1 MRVLKSTL
9 LLALAAPFLVLAAC
23 GPKTEAVEPLSWPF
37 IEKTEALKVNGKDF
51 SAYFA
56 ASEMHRRRALNGLA
70 IKPDQAIA
78 YLYPAQEDEIEIKLS
93 TLSDPVELVFIDAS
107 SKVLKVE
114 SVPAFSQATFPRSFA
129 AKGARFV
136 LQFRQGVAKDLS
148 LSTGSD
154 VKTEPNLIDKADKAE
169 GEFAQLF
176 FLRNQRPEDKP
187 SDAPSVQLKVLE
199 KAEDVA
205 RFMKD
210 RDELADGQGVIVP
223 YSGGY
228 HEFWLKEVKGKVC
241 ACFIERVGTGYQR
254 STVISAIYEGIEDT
268 GGSDLDRPVYYSPT
282 EAAYLAVWKGSDFFT
297 KNKIEKRS
305 PVTIA
310 GVDVYQ
316 SLEPD
321 YSKLE
326 LKFGDKLLHAK
337 LANTDDSRN
346 AALASAAGLE
356 ADKAIVLAWDDPSQ
370 VAIDAPAGV
379 NLWFVDA
386 DGGKYSVGRKVFGQG
401 GKVEGAAKSRFVLLV
416 PAGFEASGELKFP
429 YALRDLRP
437 SLPTVVFY
445 TAKPADVVTDRWP
458 GTDNNAKGRARVE
471 LAITPAEQRRGL
483 MYRESLRE
491 NHGMIFIYTQE
502 LEDLSY
508 WMKNC
513 RMNLSIA
520 FVDAKGVI
528 VKIHNVMKAPA
539 PGTPDGQLDHYEAG
553 APAKYAIEMKENWF
567 SEKGIKEGDRVFIPP
582 ALANRK

>member
-1 MRVLKSTL
+1 MRVLKSSL
-9 LLALAAPFLVLAAC
+9 LLALATPLLLLAAC
-23 GPKTEAVEPLSWPF
+23 GPDTEPVEPLAWPF

-51 SAYFA
+51 SAYLA
-56 ASEMHRRRALNGLA
+56 SSEMHRRRALNGLA

-78 YLYPAQEDEIEIKLS
+78 YLYPAQEDEIEIKLNNV
-93 TLSDPVELVFIDAS
+93 SDPIDLVFVDAS
-107 SKVLKVE
+107 AKVLKVE
-114 SVPAFSQATFPRSFA
+114 SVPAFSQATFPRAFA
-129 AKGARFV
+129 AKGARLV

-148 LSTGSD
+148 LSAGSE
-154 VKTEPNLIDKADKAE
+154 VKTEPNLIEKAAKAE

-187 SDAPSVQLKVLE
+187 EDAPSVQLRVLE

-210 RDELADGQGVIVP
+210 RDDLAEGQGVLVP

-254 STVISAIYEGIEDT
+254 STVVSAIYEGIEDT
-268 GGSDLDRPVYYSPT
+268 GSSDLDRPVYYSPT

-297 KNKIEKRS
+297 KNKIDRRS
-305 PVTIA
+305 PVTVA

-316 SLEPD
+316 SIAPD
-321 YSKLE
+321 YNKFE
-326 LKFGDKLLHAK
+326 LKFGDKVLDAR
-337 LANTDDSRN
+337 LAVTDDARN
-346 AALASAAGLE
+346 GALATAAALES
-356 ADKAIVLAWDDPSQ
+356 DKAVVLAWDDPSQ
-370 VAIDAPAGV
+370 VEVTAPAGA
-379 NLWFVDA
+379 NLWFIDA
-386 DGGKYSVGRKVFGQG
+386 DGGKYSVGRKVVGTG
-401 GKVEGAAKSRFVLLV
+401 GKVEGAAKSRFVLLL
-416 PAGFEASGELKFP
+416 PAGFESSAELKFP
-429 YALRDLRP
+429 YILRDLRP
-437 SLPTVVFY
+437 SLPAVVFY
-445 TAKPADVVTDRWP
+445 NAKQADVVTDRWP
-458 GTDNNAKGRARVE
+458 GTDNSAKGRARVE

-491 NHGMIFIYTQE
+491 NHGMLFIYNAE
-502 LEDLSY
+502 IEDLSY

-520 FVDAKGVI
+520 FLDAKGVI

-539 PGTPDGQLDHYEAG
+539 PGTTDGELDHYEAG

-567 SEKGIKEGDRVFIPP
+567 AEKGIKEGDRVFLPP